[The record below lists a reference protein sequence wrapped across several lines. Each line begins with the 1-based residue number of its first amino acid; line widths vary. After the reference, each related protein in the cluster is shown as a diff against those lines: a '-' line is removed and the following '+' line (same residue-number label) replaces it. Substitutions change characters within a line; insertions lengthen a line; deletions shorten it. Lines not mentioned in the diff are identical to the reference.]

1 MKARNRISIKSLVF
15 AFFVLNTL
23 YSLHTTAQ
31 VTNSP
36 YSRYGIGDIGGKGFG
51 QNFAMGGTSI
61 AIQNDSTPY
70 FINSGN
76 PASYSSLRWTAAE
89 LGANI
94 GVTQLQ
100 SSSVKQSISSASLA
114 YLSLGIPIKKWWGA
128 SIGLIPYSS
137 VGYKV
142 SDKQNISNIGDVNF
156 IYEGSGGVNQLY
168 FGNGIKPFYGLKNKA
183 LKSLSLGVN
192 ASYLFGN
199 IDNIRRSVFPS
210 TTTYFNTRS
219 GTTTRIGDAYFDYG
233 AQYAYTIDSIKGRGL
248 EEKVKLLFGATFA
261 NQALLSAKIDSLSY
275 TYFNSGKFEV
285 VKDTLQ
291 NVQDVKGKIQL
302 PLSFGVGFGIR
313 KGDRLLIAGDFRIQ
327 NWSSYKIFERSQ
339 NLKNSMTASVGVQY
353 TPKPPAGLKN
363 NYARFI
369 SYRAGI
375 RYAETPLELK
385 NTRLKEYGVSLGMS
399 LPIEKLSLPIERGR
413 ILRGFFSRVNIGVEF
428 GQRGSSLNGLIKE
441 QYIKG
446 TVGFTLN
453 DPTWFVKQKVD

>member
-1 MKARNRISIKSLVF
+1 MKTRNCISIKSIVF
-15 AFFVLNTL
+15 TLFVLNTL
-23 YSLHTTAQ
+23 LYSLHNTSTAQ

-61 AIQNDSTPY
+61 ALQNDSTPY

-76 PASYSSLRWTAAE
+76 PASYSGLDWTSAE
-89 LGANI
+89 LGANV

-100 SSSVKQSISSASLA
+100 SSNVKQSLSSASLA
-114 YLSLGIPIKKWWGA
+114 YLSLGMPFKKKWWGA

-142 SDKQNISNIGDVNF
+142 SDKQDITNIGNVNF
-156 IYEGSGGVNQLY
+156 IYEGSGGVNQFY
-168 FGNGIKPFYGLKNKA
+168 FGNGIKPFYKLKNKA
-183 LKSLSLGVN
+183 LKTLSLGVN

-210 TTTYFNTRS
+210 SGAYFNTRS
-219 GTTTRIGDAYFDYG
+219 GTTTRIGDIYFDYG
-233 AQYAYTIDSIKGRGL
+233 LQYACSIDSIKGRVL
-248 EEKVKLLFGATFA
+248 KEKVKLLFGATFA
-261 NQALLSAKIDSLSY
+261 NQSLLSAKIDSLSY
-275 TYFNSGKFEV
+275 TYFNSSNFEV

-291 NVQDVKGKIQL
+291 NVQDVKGQIQL

-313 KGDRLLIAGDFRIQ
+313 KGERLLIAADYRIQ

-339 NLKNSMTASVGVQY
+339 NLKNSMSASLGVQF
-353 TPKPPAGLKN
+353 TPKPPSGGKN
-363 NYARFI
+363 NYARI
-369 SYRAGI
+369 VSYRAGI

-385 NTRLKEYGVSLGMS
+385 NTRLKEYGVTLG
-399 LPIEKLSLPIERGR
+399 LSLPVEKD
-413 ILRGFFSRVNIGVEF
+413 ILFRSFFSRVNIGVEF
-428 GQRGSSLNGLIKE
+428 GQRGTSQNGLIKE

-446 TVGFTLN
+446 TIGFTVN
-453 DPTWFVKQKVD
+453 DPTWFLRRKVD